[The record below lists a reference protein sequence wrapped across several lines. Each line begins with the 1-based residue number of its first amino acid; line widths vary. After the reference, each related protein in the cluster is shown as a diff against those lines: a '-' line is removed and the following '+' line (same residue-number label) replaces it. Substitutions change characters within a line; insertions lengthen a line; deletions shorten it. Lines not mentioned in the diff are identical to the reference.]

1 MSKKIDRVMEESSV
15 LLTTTKKFA
24 AELAGVGITA
34 EKVTNF
40 ETQIETVR
48 QKDTTF
54 NDSKNQKL
62 LRSNEQK
69 EVIAT
74 TLKLIERIKNA
85 AKIAFIDD
93 KPTLKAYMLAISSKT
108 PVSRIISDL
117 SHLKESA
124 SSHKELLIQNG
135 LKQADFDELDTIVAG
150 MIDAENKQEDAKH
163 TQKAHLVELNI
174 LAKEIEKTMFIIRK
188 AAAIA
193 FQGNP
198 AVLDQ
203 FKPVTYKKSSTT
215 TDTTTDTSTTESETN
230 P

>member
-1 MSKKIDRVMEESSV
+1 MSKKIDQVMEESSV

-74 TLKLIERIKNA
+74 TLKLIERIKN
-85 AKIAFIDD
+85 
-93 KPTLKAYMLAISSKT
+93 
-108 PVSRIISDL
+108 
-117 SHLKESA
+117 
-124 SSHKELLIQNG
+124 
-135 LKQADFDELDTIVAG
+135 
-150 MIDAENKQEDAKH
+150 
-163 TQKAHLVELNI
+163 
-174 LAKEIEKTMFIIRK
+174 
-188 AAAIA
+188 
-193 FQGNP
+193 
-198 AVLDQ
+198 
-203 FKPVTYKKSSTT
+203 
-215 TDTTTDTSTTESETN
+215 
-230 P
+230 

>member
-1 MSKKIDRVMEESSV
+1 
-15 LLTTTKKFA
+15 
-24 AELAGVGITA
+24 
-34 EKVTNF
+34 
-40 ETQIETVR
+40 
-48 QKDTTF
+48 
-54 NDSKNQKL
+54 
-62 LRSNEQK
+62 
-69 EVIAT
+69 
-74 TLKLIERIKNA
+74 
-85 AKIAFIDD
+85 
-93 KPTLKAYMLAISSKT
+93 SSKT

-124 SSHKELLIQNG
+124 SSHKELLIQTG

-163 TQKAHLVELNI
+163 TQKAHLVELNM

-215 TDTTTDTSTTESETN
+215 TDTTTDTTTTESETN